1 MDKNSS
7 LLRKFLNYDRKKS
20 RNIEVYAVKKV
31 SVVSWSIEAEILEKE
46 VFFRIQDLYYKCL
59 QL

>member
-20 RNIEVYAVKKV
+20 HNIEVYAVKKV

-46 VFFRIQDLYYKCL
+46 VFFRIQDLWPVL
-59 QL
+59 